1 MIEQTELVVS
11 TWTYNPPPNH
21 LAINEKITSTIE
33 FDVMRKRVSTKK
45 GIACRFSCSFVI
57 GENTILTYI
66 GEDSYV
72 IDLEDKIDKA
82 ELMRMIE
89 NSYSKFSD
97 KFELRKLSTVLHS
110 SALKPL
116 NTSLIDLDALLPL
129 LD

>member
-11 TWTYNPPPNH
+11 TWTYNPPQNP

-45 GIACRFSCSFVI
+45 GIACRFSCSFAI

-116 NTSLIDLDALLPL
+116 NASLIDLDALLPL

>member
-11 TWTYNPPPNH
+11 TWTYNPPPNP

-45 GIACRFSCSFVI
+45 GIACRFSCSFAI

-89 NSYSKFSD
+89 NSYSKFND

-116 NTSLIDLDALLPL
+116 NASLIDLDALLPL
-129 LD
+129 LA